1 MRESINLVNNFKAEK
16 VIFNCGKYNVLE
28 LELIKILKEKN
39 ILYYQNVKELN
50 IDNNKLYDDENDNSN
65 IIYTELDN
73 YKFLFMVDAG
83 VGVEEDILEKY
94 NLNDIDVLK
103 VGHHEVRQ
111 VLAKKIIE
119 KINPKYSII
128 SIGKNKMFQINIE
141 L

>member
-1 MRESINLVNNFKAEK
+1 
-16 VIFNCGKYNVLE
+16 
-28 LELIKILKEKN
+28 
-39 ILYYQNVKELN
+39 
-50 IDNNKLYDDENDNSN
+50 
-65 IIYTELDN
+65 
-73 YKFLFMVDAG
+73 MVDAG